1 MSSCTFFGHYNSS
14 EALKPILIESI
25 RKLIECYSVDKF
37 YIGDK
42 GNFDSM
48 ARRCVIELA
57 EEYPYI
63 EYEIVLAY
71 MPGKK
76 DEFKP
81 PLENTVYPEG
91 LEKVPRKYAIIR
103 RNQIMANESDFAI
116 VNIYK
121 FGGAATATEYADK
134 KGVKILNISTE
145 RGSEYFEYNNAFS
158 F

>member
-14 EALKPILIESI
+14 EALKPILVESI

-103 RNQIMANESDFAI
+103 RNQIMAKESDFAI
-116 VNIYK
+116 VYIYK

-134 KGVKILNISTE
+134 RGVKIINITDD
-145 RGSEYFEYNNAFS
+145 YNKACFVYKNEIFI
-158 F
+158 